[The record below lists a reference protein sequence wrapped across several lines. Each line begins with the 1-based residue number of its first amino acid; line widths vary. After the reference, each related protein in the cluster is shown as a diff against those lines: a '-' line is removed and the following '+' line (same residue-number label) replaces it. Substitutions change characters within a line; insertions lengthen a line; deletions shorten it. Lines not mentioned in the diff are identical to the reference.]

1 MKKTKLKDIC
11 NISAG
16 GTPSRSNINYWNNG
30 DIPWCKI
37 GDFSGKYI
45 NQVKENITEE
55 GLKNSSAKIFKR
67 GTILYTIFATVGEVA
82 ILETESATN
91 QAIAGLEIINNEVDL
106 EYLYYYLK
114 SLKFVMLKKSRGV
127 AQNNINLGILKN
139 IEIKIPSK
147 IEQINIAKILDN
159 IEKIIHKK
167 KKQLKELNTIIKS
180 QFVEMFGNVELNDKY
195 FYEQEISDIAEITSS
210 KRIYANEYQKNGV
223 PFYRSKEIIELGHK
237 KKPSI
242 ELYISIKKYKEIKEK
257 YGIPKVGDILITAVG
272 TIGETWIVNTE
283 EPFYY
288 KDGNV
293 LQIRLKKENSQL
305 YFKHVLDILI
315 NIFKRKNVSGSSYL
329 ALTIEKFKKMKMIIP
344 PIDLQNQFAEIVK
357 QIDKQKFESMIQL
370 EKENK
375 DSINNIIKGTIEET
389 TILYEV
395 LLKKCFE
402 KGKMN

>member
-11 NISAG
+11 NISTG

-82 ILETESATN
+82 ILEIESATN
-91 QAIAGLEIINNEVDL
+91 QAIAGLEILNNEVDL

-139 IEIKIPSK
+139 IEIKIPGK

-159 IEKIIHKK
+159 IERIIDKK

-180 QFVEMFGNVELNDKY
+180 QFVEMFGDIKNSKFDIKSIKSLVDTNIIKTKKKHKK
-195 FYEQEISDIAEITSS
+195 SDIIKYVDISS
-210 KRIYANEYQKNGV
+210 IDNLKN
-223 PFYRSKEIIELGHK
+223 EII
-237 KKPSI
+237 S
-242 ELYISIKKYKEIKEK
+242 YKEYEVGLEPSRAQQCLEK
-257 YGIPKVGDILITAVG
+257 DDILISTVRPNLKNIAVNNYEEDNVVG
-272 TIGETWIVNTE
+272 SSGFCILRVNKCMKEYLLEVVKTE
-283 EPFYY
+283 KFTNDMILLATGANYPA
-288 KDGNV
+288 
-293 LQIRLKKENSQL
+293 IRDK
-305 YFKHVLDILI
+305 DILDYKI
-315 NIFKRKNVSGSSYL
+315 AV
-329 ALTIEKFKKMKMIIP
+329 P
-344 PIDLQNQFAEIVK
+344 PITLQNQFSKIVK
-357 QIDKQKFESMIQL
+357 QIDKQKFEI
-370 EKENK
+370 EKSLK
-375 DSINNIIKGTIEET
+375 ET
-389 TILYEV
+389 QELYES
-395 LLKKCFE
+395 LME
-402 KGKMN
+402 KYFG

>member
-1 MKKTKLKDIC
+1 MKKIKLKDIC
-11 NISAG
+11 NISTG

-91 QAIAGLEIINNEVDL
+91 QAIAGLELINNEVDL

-139 IEIKIPSK
+139 IEIKIPDK
-147 IEQINIAKILDN
+147 MEQINIAKILAN
-159 IEKIIHKK
+159 IEKVIDKK
-167 KKQLKELNTIIKS
+167 NKQLKELNTIIKS
-180 QFVEMFGNVELNDKY
+180 QFVEMFGSVELNDKC
-195 FYEQEISDIAEITSS
+195 FCEQEMSDIADITSS
-210 KRIYANEYQKNGV
+210 KRIYAHEYQKSGV
-223 PFYRSKEIIELGHK
+223 PFYRSKEIIELGNK

-242 ELYISIKKYKEIKEK
+242 ELFISTKRYEEIKEK
-257 YGIPKVGDILITAVG
+257 YGIPKTGDILITAVG
-272 TIGETWIVNTE
+272 TIGQTWIVDTKK
-283 EPFYY
+283 PFYY

-293 LQIRLKKENSQL
+293 LQIRLKKESSKV
-305 YFKHVLDILI
+305 YFKYVLDILI
-315 NIFKRKNVSGSSYL
+315 DIFKRKDVSGSSYS
-329 ALTIEKFKKMKMIIP
+329 ALTIEKFKKMKIIMP
-344 PIDLQNQFAEIVK
+344 PITLQNQFSEIVK

-370 EKENK
+370 KMMEK
-375 DSINNIIKGTIEET
+375 IYNIINDRRR
-389 TILYEV
+389 YV
-395 LLKKCFE
+395 
-402 KGKMN
+402 

>member
-195 FYEQEISDIAEITSS
+195 FCEQEISDIAEITSS
-210 KRIYANEYQKNGV
+210 KRIFANEYQKNGV

-237 KKPSI
+237 KKTSI

-257 YGIPKVGDILITAVG
+257 YDIPKVGDILITAVG
-272 TIGETWIVNTE
+272 TIGETWIVDTE

-315 NIFKRKNVSGSSYL
+315 DTFKRKNVSGSSYL
-329 ALTIEKFKKMKMIIP
+329 ALTIEKFKKMKIIIP
-344 PIDLQNQFAEIVK
+344 PIDLQNQFSEIVK
-357 QIDKQKFESMIQL
+357 QIDKQKFEI
-370 EKENK
+370 EKSLK
-375 DSINNIIKGTIEET
+375 ET
-389 TILYEV
+389 QELYES
-395 LLKKCFE
+395 LME
-402 KGKMN
+402 KYFG

>member
-82 ILETESATN
+82 ILEIESATN
-91 QAIAGLEIINNEVDL
+91 QAIAGLELINNEVDL

-114 SLKFVMLKKSRGV
+114 SLKFLMLKKSRGV

-139 IEIKIPSK
+139 IEIKIPDK
-147 IEQINIAKILDN
+147 MEQINIAKILAN
-159 IEKIIHKK
+159 IEKVIDKK
-167 KKQLKELNTIIKS
+167 NKQLKELNTIIKS
-180 QFVEMFGNVELNDKY
+180 QFVEMFGSVELNDKC
-195 FYEQEISDIAEITSS
+195 FCEQEMSDIADITSS
-210 KRIYANEYQKNGV
+210 KRIYAHEYQKSGV
-223 PFYRSKEIIELGHK
+223 PFYRSKEIIELGNK

-242 ELYISIKKYKEIKEK
+242 ELFISTKRYEEIKEK
-257 YGIPKVGDILITAVG
+257 YGIPKTGDILITAVG
-272 TIGETWIVNTE
+272 TIGETWIVDTKK
-283 EPFYY
+283 PFYY

-293 LQIRLKKENSQL
+293 LQIRLKKESSKV
-305 YFKHVLDILI
+305 YFKYVLDILI
-315 NIFKRKNVSGSSYL
+315 DIFKRKNVSGSSYS
-329 ALTIEKFKKMKMIIP
+329 ALTIEKFKKMKIIMP
-344 PIDLQNQFAEIVK
+344 PIILQNQFSEIVK

-370 EKENK
+370 KMMEK
-375 DSINNIIKGTIEET
+375 IYNIINDRRR
-389 TILYEV
+389 YV
-395 LLKKCFE
+395 
-402 KGKMN
+402 

>member
-1 MKKTKLKDIC
+1 MKKIKLKDIC

-82 ILETESATN
+82 ILEKESATN
-91 QAIAGLEIINNEVDL
+91 QAIAGLELINNEVDL

-114 SLKFVMLKKSRGV
+114 SLKFLMLKKSRGV

-139 IEIKIPSK
+139 IEIKIPDK

-159 IEKIIHKK
+159 IEKIIDKK

-180 QFVEMFGNVELNDKY
+180 QFVEMFGDIKNSK
-195 FYEQEISDIAEITSS
+195 FEI
-210 KRIYANEYQKNGV
+210 N
-223 PFYRSKEIIELGHK
+223 
-237 KKPSI
+237 
-242 ELYISIKKYKEIKEK
+242 SIKKLIDTNIIKINKKHKKSDIIKYVDISSIDNLKNEISSYKEYEVGLEPSRAQQCLKK
-257 YGIPKVGDILITAVG
+257 GDILISTVRPNLKNIAVNNCKEDNVVG
-272 TIGETWIVNTE
+272 SSGFCVLRVNKCMKEYLLEVVKTE
-283 EPFYY
+283 KFTN
-288 KDGNV
+288 DMV
-293 LQIRLKKENSQL
+293 LLATGANYPAIRDK
-305 YFKHVLDILI
+305 DILDYKI
-315 NIFKRKNVSGSSYL
+315 AV
-329 ALTIEKFKKMKMIIP
+329 P
-344 PIDLQNQFAEIVK
+344 PITLQNQFSEIVK

-370 EKENK
+370 KMMEK
-375 DSINNIIKGTIEET
+375 IYNIINDRRR
-389 TILYEV
+389 YV
-395 LLKKCFE
+395 
-402 KGKMN
+402 

>member
-82 ILETESATN
+82 ILEIESATN
-91 QAIAGLEIINNEVDL
+91 QAIAGLELINNEVDL

-114 SLKFVMLKKSRGV
+114 SLKFLMLKKSRGV

-139 IEIKIPSK
+139 IEIKIPDK
-147 IEQINIAKILDN
+147 MEQINIAKILAN
-159 IEKIIHKK
+159 IEKVIDKK
-167 KKQLKELNTIIKS
+167 NKQLKELNTIIKS
-180 QFVEMFGNVELNDKY
+180 QFVEMFGSVELNDKC
-195 FYEQEISDIAEITSS
+195 FCEQEMSDIADITSS
-210 KRIYANEYQKNGV
+210 KRIYAHEYQKSGV
-223 PFYRSKEIIELGHK
+223 PFYRSKEIIELGNK

-242 ELYISIKKYKEIKEK
+242 ELFISTKRYEEIKEK
-257 YGIPKVGDILITAVG
+257 YGIPKTGDILITAVG
-272 TIGETWIVNTE
+272 TIGETWIVDTKK
-283 EPFYY
+283 PFYY

-293 LQIRLKKENSQL
+293 LQIRLKKESSKV
-305 YFKHVLDILI
+305 YFKYVLDILI
-315 NIFKRKNVSGSSYL
+315 DIFKRKNVSGSSYS
-329 ALTIEKFKKMKMIIP
+329 ALTIEKFKKMKIIMP
-344 PIDLQNQFAEIVK
+344 PIILQNQFSEIVK
-357 QIDKQKFESMIQL
+357 QIDKQKFEIEKSLKEIQ
-370 EKENK
+370 E
-375 DSINNIIKGTIEET
+375 
-389 TILYEV
+389 LYES
-395 LLKKCFE
+395 LME
-402 KGKMN
+402 KYFG

>member
-1 MKKTKLKDIC
+1 
-11 NISAG
+11 
-16 GTPSRSNINYWNNG
+16 
-30 DIPWCKI
+30 
-37 GDFSGKYI
+37 
-45 NQVKENITEE
+45 
-55 GLKNSSAKIFKR
+55 
-67 GTILYTIFATVGEVA
+67 
-82 ILETESATN
+82 
-91 QAIAGLEIINNEVDL
+91 
-106 EYLYYYLK
+106 
-114 SLKFVMLKKSRGV
+114 
-127 AQNNINLGILKN
+127 
-139 IEIKIPSK
+139 
-147 IEQINIAKILDN
+147 
-159 IEKIIHKK
+159 
-167 KKQLKELNTIIKS
+167 
-180 QFVEMFGNVELNDKY
+180 MFGNVELNDKY

>member
-1 MKKTKLKDIC
+1 MKKIKLKDIC

-82 ILETESATN
+82 ILEKESATN
-91 QAIAGLEIINNEVDL
+91 QAIAGLEIINDEVDL

-114 SLKFVMLKKSRGV
+114 SLKFIMLKKSRGV

-139 IEIKIPSK
+139 IEIKIPDK
-147 IEQINIAKILDN
+147 MEQINIAKILDN

-357 QIDKQKFESMIQL
+357 QIDKQKFEI
-370 EKENK
+370 EKSLK
-375 DSINNIIKGTIEET
+375 ET
-389 TILYEV
+389 QELYES
-395 LLKKCFE
+395 LME
-402 KGKMN
+402 KYFG

>member
-1 MKKTKLKDIC
+1 MKKIKLKDIC
-11 NISAG
+11 NISTG

-91 QAIAGLEIINNEVDL
+91 QAIAGLELINNEVDL

-139 IEIKIPSK
+139 IEIKIPDK
-147 IEQINIAKILDN
+147 MKQINIAKILAN
-159 IEKIIHKK
+159 IEKVIDKK
-167 KKQLKELNTIIKS
+167 NKQLKELNTIIKS
-180 QFVEMFGNVELNDKY
+180 QFVEMFGSVELNDKC
-195 FYEQEISDIAEITSS
+195 FCEQEMSDIADITSS
-210 KRIYANEYQKNGV
+210 KRIYAHEYQKSGV
-223 PFYRSKEIIELGHK
+223 PFYRSKEIIELGNK

-242 ELYISIKKYKEIKEK
+242 ELFISTKRYEEIKEK
-257 YGIPKVGDILITAVG
+257 YGIPKTGDILITAVG
-272 TIGETWIVNTE
+272 TIGETWIVDTKK
-283 EPFYY
+283 PFYY

-293 LQIRLKKENSQL
+293 LQIRLKKESSKV
-305 YFKHVLDILI
+305 YFKYVLDILI
-315 NIFKRKNVSGSSYL
+315 DIFKRKHVSGSSYS
-329 ALTIEKFKKMKMIIP
+329 ALTIEKFKKMKIIMP
-344 PIDLQNQFAEIVK
+344 SITLQNQFSEIVK
-357 QIDKQKFESMIQL
+357 QIDKQKFEI
-370 EKENK
+370 EKSLK
-375 DSINNIIKGTIEET
+375 ET
-389 TILYEV
+389 QELYES
-395 LLKKCFE
+395 LME
-402 KGKMN
+402 KYFG